1 MEPRRRKPLLV
12 SPVGIGRWVRQG
24 LPPQETRRQKMGTF
38 IGTMGWQLFKVLEL
52 YGRLFPVKR
61 TQG

>member
-1 MEPRRRKPLLV
+1 
-12 SPVGIGRWVRQG
+12 
-24 LPPQETRRQKMGTF
+24 MGTF